1 MRPKGFMPNMNR
13 KRFSAGKTLY
23 LFLHALE
30 TAPPYSP
37 WNLSVGAVAHLNT
50 HTNVWYQHPKRVSCI
65 PSCLTFRFRR
75 FVARV
80 NWTLVSLPIIGGRR
94 RYERVKFANTL
105 SKIVLSLSVSSFFIH
120 FLRILASLSMRYL
133 TNIFTLRCLITHLD
147 SSRRVTHMWQLLKYI
162 MKHSFFF
169 SIELVVRKREFW
181 SVSLHI
187 GESLLMLSLHDNAI
201 EIKSPVSVSVIYIFI
216 CFDQIDYQYSNQS
229 MCLLT
234 FVPITYT
241 HTYERARATNSLYR
255 YRSLSILSIQRALK
269 FKLFEMIV
277 EKECFLLCVYA
288 LLTIKFPQK
297 SHTHRDNRIWTNKMR
312 DLGCL
317 RQLRR
322 LIALCSRFESMIVF
336 VLFESTAML
345 RWLWS

>member
-65 PSCLTFRFRR
+65 PSCLTFQFRR

-169 SIELVVRKREFW
+169 LYWISRPKTGIL
-181 SVSLHI
+181 
-187 GESLLMLSLHDNAI
+187 
-201 EIKSPVSVSVIYIFI
+201 VSVIAYWRISAHVVSTRQRHRNKVSCI
-216 CFDQIDYQYSNQS
+216 
-229 MCLLT
+229 
-234 FVPITYT
+234 
-241 HTYERARATNSLYR
+241 
-255 YRSLSILSIQRALK
+255 SLSHIHIY
-269 FKLFEMIV
+269 LFW
-277 EKECFLLCVYA
+277 
-288 LLTIKFPQK
+288 
-297 SHTHRDNRIWTNKMR
+297 SNR
-312 DLGCL
+312 LP
-317 RQLRR
+317 
-322 LIALCSRFESMIVF
+322 V
-336 VLFESTAML
+336 
-345 RWLWS
+345 